1 MRIMEKLEGL
11 GTALIT
17 PFDANGKVDYKA
29 LARLLDTQLTGFVD
43 YIVVLGTTGEA
54 ATLTPEEKKE
64 VRQFIVEHV
73 KLAALKRPNPAM
85 DDPDICAA
93 IRPVS
98 IPLVL
103 GVGGNNT
110 AAVCA
115 ALAAIH
121 DELLENYAAI
131 LSVCPYYN
139 KPNQE
144 GLFRHFCAVAEAS
157 PIPVVLYN
165 VPGRTGVNLLPET
178 VMRIYEAHPDKICGI
193 KEASGNV
200 EQIKRLIKMSTEYR
214 VQNTDPISPYSVSK
228 AVCTPSGKAGLLV
241 ISGDDGIACELMEA
255 GAAGLISVAS
265 NAFPEDFYH
274 IVHDK
279 DAALQAKYAETIKL
293 LFAEGNPVGIK
304 AVLSQK
310 GLITNSL
317 RLPLVP
323 ASEELQEKIIQEL
336 GVI

>member
-1 MRIMEKLEGL
+1 MIKGL

-17 PFDANGKVDYKA
+17 PFQADGSVDYEA

-54 ATLTPEEKKE
+54 ATMTNKEKEE
-64 VRQFIVEHV
+64 VRTFIVDYIS
-73 KLAALKRPNPAM
+73 RNPS
-85 DDPDICAA
+85 PITHN
-93 IRPVS
+93 PL
-98 IPLVL
+98 PLVL

-115 ALAAIH
+115 ELSAMK
-121 DELLENYAAI
+121 DELVANYAAI

-144 GLFRHFCAVAEAS
+144 GLYQHFCAVAQAS
-157 PIPVVLYN
+157 PVPVILYN

-178 VMRIYEAHPDKICGI
+178 VMRIYNAHPDKIAGI

-200 EQIKRLIKMSTEYR
+200 DQIKHLINLSNR
-214 VQNTDPISPYSVSK
+214 QSIVNRQSSNRQSP
-228 AVCTPSGKAGLLV
+228 LMV

-265 NAFPEDFYH
+265 NAFPEDFWH

-279 DAALQAKYAETIKL
+279 DAALQAKYAETVRL

-304 AVLSQK
+304 AVLAQK
-310 GLITNSL
+310 GIIANHL

-323 ASEELQEKIIQEL
+323 ASPELQAQIKKEL
-336 GVI
+336 A